1 MLDLMDGGYL
11 SPAIEIF
18 DVFCLIII
26 QLSYITVLQK
36 AVLDTYLLG
45 TL

>member
-11 SPAIEIF
+11 SPAIEFF

-26 QLSYITVLQK
+26 HSYITVLQK